1 MTKTPHSQIINACI
15 DINIQKRRR
24 KIKEERWE
32 RKKKRRTTQKTS
44 RVSKFHS
51 REKVTFGSERLY
63 MNHVFAMY

>member
-1 MTKTPHSQIINACI
+1 MA
-15 DINIQKRRR
+15 RR
-24 KIKEERWE
+24 KRKEERWE
-32 RKKKRRTTQKTS
+32 RKKKIRTTQKTS